1 MEDCK
6 SCLSHVGLLCVRPI
20 DGCWWVCVC
29 VCPYLPEEDVAVCAE
44 VERLAV
50 LLQTRVAA
58 DQLEVHLL
66 PLQLALLRHDEAL
79 ADLQTRRKQ

>member
-1 MEDCK
+1 M
-6 SCLSHVGLLCVRPI
+6 
-20 DGCWWVCVC
+20 CVC